1 MPDQKKTFKPFVA
14 AESKMA
20 ELTVKSVLVGSLF
33 GVIFG
38 AATVYLALK
47 AGLTVS
53 ASIPI
58 AVIAIT
64 LGRKFLKTT
73 ILENNIIQ
81 TTGSAGES
89 IAAGVAFTLPGFLFL
104 SSPDSAEYFNY
115 LTILILAIVG
125 GLLGTLLM
133 VPLRKALIV
142 NEHDNLPYPEGTAC
156 GDVLKAG
163 EKGGDFAKT
172 AFWGLGVAFVYAIL
186 QKVLHIIAETP
197 YYATQQINKFFP
209 SAKLS
214 GEITPEYLGVGYII
228 GPKIGGVL
236 VAGGVL
242 SWLVFIPL
250 FSSLVPPDIIAGQL
264 VKLGY
269 LINITTAGGK
279 GGWNPITHQF
289 SDYSAAVY
297 YAYIRQIGAGTV
309 AAGGI
314 ITLMKTIPTIVK
326 SVKGSVASLKSESGD
341 SGVKVVRTEKDLSL
355 KVVGLGTLG
364 LIALITF
371 LPQVP
376 GDTIVQ
382 KLLIGVLA
390 TAGGKGGWNPI
401 THQFSDYSAAVYYAY
416 IRQIGAGTVAAGGII
431 TLIKT
436 IPTIVKSVKGSVASL
451 KSESGDSGVK
461 VVRTEKDLSLKV
473 VGLGTLGLIALITFL
488 PQVPGDTIVQKLLI
502 GVLVVIFGALFVTV
516 SSRIV
521 GLIGSSNNPISGMTI
536 ATVMG
541 TSLIFLSVGWTG
553 QSFEPLVLVVGGMI
567 CIAAANAGATSQD
580 LKSGYIVGATPR
592 NQQIALFVGAIV
604 SSVVIGLTVKFLDK
618 PSSEMLSQGINHA
631 IGTEKYPAPQATLMA
646 TLIKG
651 ILSQNLDW
659 QYVFAGVFLAITMEL
674 CGIKSLSFAVGA
686 YLPLATTLPIF
697 IGGAIRGIVESKQ
710 KKENTAISAEE
721 EELGK
726 GNLFATGLVAGGAVA
741 GVIIAFIAGSSGGE
755 KFLAAV
761 SAEEG
766 LIHIF
771 SQNGYFL
778 LGTILFSLMGLIL
791 YKIAVKK

>member
-1 MPDQKKTFKPFVA
+1 MK
-14 AESKMA
+14 
-20 ELTVKSVLVGSLF
+20 ELTVKSILVGSLF

-104 SSPDSAEYFNY
+104 SSPSSAEYFNY

-142 NEHDNLPYPEGTAC
+142 NEHENLPYPEGTAC

-163 EKGGDFAKT
+163 ERGGDFAKT

-186 QKVLHIIAETP
+186 QKVMHVIAETP
-197 YYATQQINKFFP
+197 FYATKQINKFFP
-209 SAKLS
+209 SARVS

-228 GPKIGGVL
+228 GPKIAGVL
-236 VAGGVL
+236 VAGSVL
-242 SWLVFIPL
+242 SWMVFIPL
-250 FSSLVPPDIIAGQL
+250 LSTLVPPDVIAIQL

-269 LINITTAGGK
+269 LSDIANAGGK
-279 GGWNPITHQF
+279 GGWDPVTHTF
-289 SDYSAAVY
+289 NDYSAAIY
-297 YAYIRQIGAGTV
+297 YAYVRQVGAGTV

-314 ITLMKTIPTIVK
+314 ITLVKTIPTIVK
-326 SVKGSVASLKSESGD
+326 SVKGSMASLRGGSATAES
-341 SGVKVVRTEKDLSL
+341 SVSRTDKDLSL
-355 KVVGLGTLG
+355 KVVGLGSLA
-364 LIALITF
+364 LIAIISIIPNL
-371 LPQVP
+371 P
-376 GDTIVQ
+376 GDGFLQ
-382 KLLIGVLA
+382 KILIG
-390 TAGGKGGWNPI
+390 I
-401 THQFSDYSAAVYYAY
+401 
-416 IRQIGAGTVAAGGII
+416 
-431 TLIKT
+431 
-436 IPTIVKSVKGSVASL
+436 
-451 KSESGDSGVK
+451 
-461 VVRTEKDLSLKV
+461 
-473 VGLGTLGLIALITFL
+473 
-488 PQVPGDTIVQKLLI
+488 
-502 GVLVVIFGALFVTV
+502 LVVLFGALFVTV

-541 TSLIFLSVGWTG
+541 TSLIFLSLGWSG
-553 QSFEPLVLVVGGMI
+553 QAYEPLVLVVGGMI

-604 SSVVIGLTVKFLDK
+604 SSIVIGITVKFLDK
-618 PSSEMLSQGINHA
+618 PTTEMLQQGVQHA

-659 QYVFAGVFLAITMEL
+659 QYVIVGMFLAVVMEL
-674 CGIKSLSFAVGA
+674 CGIKSLSFAIGV

-697 IGGAIRGIVESKQ
+697 IGGAVRGLVESRQ
-710 KKENTAISAEE
+710 KKHKKEVSAEE
-721 EELGK
+721 EELSK
-726 GNLFATGLVAGGAVA
+726 GSLFATGLVAGGAVA
-741 GVIIAFIAGSSGGE
+741 GVVIAFITGTSGGE
-755 KFLAAV
+755 QFLKNV
-761 SAEEG
+761 SMEHG
-766 LIHIF
+766 LIELL
-771 SQNGYFL
+771 SENGYFL
-778 LGTILFSLMGLIL
+778 LGTLFFALMGLIL
-791 YKIAVKK
+791 YRVAMKKTE

>member
-1 MPDQKKTFKPFVA
+1 MQKTQPIKPFVSA
-14 AESKMA
+14 TENVK
-20 ELTVKSVLVGSLF
+20 ELTIKSILVGSIF

-64 LGRKFLKTT
+64 LGRKYLKTT

-104 SSPDSAEYFNY
+104 STPDSASYFNY
-115 LTILILAIVG
+115 LTILILAIIG

-133 VPLRKALIV
+133 IPLRKALIV
-142 NEHDNLPYPEGTAC
+142 NEHENLPYPEGTAC

-172 AFWGLGVAFVYAIL
+172 AFWGLGVSFGYAIL
-186 QKVLHIIAETP
+186 QKVLHVIAETP
-197 YYATQQINKFFP
+197 FYATKQINKFFP
-209 SAKLS
+209 SAKIS

-228 GPKIGGVL
+228 GPRIAGVL

-250 FSSLVPPDIIAGQL
+250 LASIVPADTIALQL
-264 VKLGY
+264 IKLGY
-269 LINITTAGGK
+269 LKSLATEGGK

-289 SDYSAAVY
+289 SDYSSAIY
-297 YAYIRQIGAGTV
+297 YAFIRQIGAG
-309 AAGGI
+309 A
-314 ITLMKTIPTIVK
+314 
-326 SVKGSVASLKSESGD
+326 
-341 SGVKVVRTEKDLSL
+341 
-355 KVVGLGTLG
+355 
-364 LIALITF
+364 
-371 LPQVP
+371 
-376 GDTIVQ
+376 
-382 KLLIGVLA
+382 
-390 TAGGKGGWNPI
+390 
-401 THQFSDYSAAVYYAY
+401 
-416 IRQIGAGTVAAGGII
+416 VAAGGII

-436 IPTIVKSVKGSVASL
+436 IPTIIQSVKGSISSIQSN
-451 KSESGDSGVK
+451 KKNQTTTIE
-461 VVRTEKDLSLKV
+461 RTDKDLHIKFVAFGSLALV
-473 VGLGTLGLIALITFL
+473 LLITLL
-488 PQVPGDTIVQKLLI
+488 PQVPGESILQKLLI
-502 GVLVVIFGALFVTV
+502 GVLVIIFGALFVTV

-553 QSFEPLVLVVGGMI
+553 VAFEPLVLVVGGMI

-604 SSVVIGLTVKFLDK
+604 SSIVIGLTIQFLDK
-618 PSSEMLSQGINHA
+618 PSTEMMQQGVYHA

-659 QYVFAGVFLAITMEL
+659 QFVFVGVFVAITLEL

-686 YLPLATTLPIF
+686 YLPLSTTLPIA
-697 IGGAIRGIVESKQ
+697 IGGAVRALVD
-710 KKENTAISAEE
+710 KKTPKNKTTSAEE

-741 GVIIAFIAGSSGGE
+741 GVIIAFMSGTSGGE
-755 KFLAAV
+755 KLLNAV
-761 SAEEG
+761 NFEHGIINAFGE
-766 LIHIF
+766 
-771 SQNGYFL
+771 NGYFF
-778 LGTILFSLMGLIL
+778 LGTLFFAAMGYVL
-791 YKIAVKK
+791 YRIGITKNENTSS

>member
-1 MPDQKKTFKPFVA
+1 MSQPQKTFKPFVSP
-14 AESKMA
+14 ETNMK
-20 ELTVKSVLVGSLF
+20 ELTVKSILVGSLF

-104 SSPDSAEYFNY
+104 SSPSSAEYFNY

-163 EKGGDFAKT
+163 ERGGDFAKT
-172 AFWGLGVAFVYAIL
+172 AFWGLGVAFVYALL
-186 QKVLHIIAETP
+186 QKVMHIIAETP
-197 YYATQQINKFFP
+197 HYATQQINKFFP
-209 SAKLS
+209 SARVS

-228 GPKIGGVL
+228 GPRIAGVL
-236 VAGGVL
+236 VAGSVL
-242 SWLVFIPL
+242 SWMVFIPL
-250 FSSLVPPDIIAGQL
+250 LSTLVPADAIAIQL
-264 VKLGY
+264 AKLGY
-269 LINITTAGGK
+269 LADISKPGGK
-279 GGWNPITHQF
+279 GGWDPVAHTF
-289 SDYSAAVY
+289 TDYSAAIY
-297 YAYIRQIGAGTV
+297 YAYVRQV
-309 AAGGI
+309 
-314 ITLMKTIPTIVK
+314 
-326 SVKGSVASLKSESGD
+326 
-341 SGVKVVRTEKDLSL
+341 
-355 KVVGLGTLG
+355 
-364 LIALITF
+364 
-371 LPQVP
+371 
-376 GDTIVQ
+376 
-382 KLLIGVLA
+382 
-390 TAGGKGGWNPI
+390 
-401 THQFSDYSAAVYYAY
+401 
-416 IRQIGAGTVAAGGII
+416 GAGTVAAGGII

-436 IPTIVKSVKGSVASL
+436 LPTIIKSVKGSMASL
-451 KSESGDSGVK
+451 RGGSGAETINVS
-461 VVRTEKDLSLKV
+461 RTDKDLSLKI
-473 VGLGTLGLIALITFL
+473 VGLGSLALIAIISVIPSL
-488 PQVPGDTIVQKLLI
+488 PGDGFLQKILI
-502 GVLVVIFGALFVTV
+502 GILVVLFGALFVTV

-541 TSLIFLSVGWTG
+541 TSLIFLSLGWSG
-553 QSFEPLVLVVGGMI
+553 QAYEPLVLVVGGMI

-604 SSVVIGLTVKFLDK
+604 SSIVIGITVKFLDK
-618 PSSEMLSQGINHA
+618 PTTEMVQQGINHA

-659 QYVFAGVFLAITMEL
+659 QYVIVGMFLAVVMEL
-674 CGIKSLSFAVGA
+674 CGIKSLSFAIGV

-697 IGGAIRGIVESKQ
+697 IGGAIRGIVEGRQ
-710 KKENTAISAEE
+710 KKDKKEVSAEE
-721 EELGK
+721 EELSK
-726 GNLFATGLVAGGAVA
+726 GSLFATGLVAGGAVA
-741 GVIIAFIAGSSGGE
+741 GVVIAFITGTSGGE
-755 KFLAAV
+755 QFLKNISMEHGLV
-761 SAEEG
+761 SALSE
-766 LIHIF
+766 
-771 SQNGYFL
+771 NGYFL
-778 LGTILFSLMGLIL
+778 LGTLFFALMGFIL
-791 YKIAVKK
+791 YRVAMKKTD

>member
-1 MPDQKKTFKPFVA
+1 MSQPQKSFKPFVSP
-14 AESKMA
+14 ETNMK
-20 ELTVKSVLVGSLF
+20 ELTVKSILVGSLF

-104 SSPDSAEYFNY
+104 SSPSSAEYFNY

-163 EKGGDFAKT
+163 ERGGDFAKT
-172 AFWGLGVAFVYAIL
+172 AFWGLGVAFVYAIF
-186 QKVLHIIAETP
+186 QKVMHVIAETP
-197 YYATQQINKFFP
+197 FYATKQINKFFP
-209 SAKLS
+209 SAKVS

-228 GPKIGGVL
+228 GPKIAGVL
-236 VAGGVL
+236 VAGSVL
-242 SWLVFIPL
+242 SWMVFIPL
-250 FSSLVPPDIIAGQL
+250 LSTLVPPDVIAIQL

-269 LINITTAGGK
+269 LSDIANAGGK
-279 GGWNPITHQF
+279 GGWDPVTHTF
-289 SDYSAAVY
+289 NDYSAAIY
-297 YAYIRQIGAGTV
+297 YAYVRQVGAGTV

-314 ITLMKTIPTIVK
+314 ITLVKTIPTIVK
-326 SVKGSVASLKSESGD
+326 SVKGSMASLRGGSATAES
-341 SGVKVVRTEKDLSL
+341 SISRTDKDLSL
-355 KVVGLGTLG
+355 KVVGLGSLA
-364 LIALITF
+364 LIAIISIIPSL
-371 LPQVP
+371 P
-376 GDTIVQ
+376 GDGFLQ
-382 KLLIGVLA
+382 KILIG
-390 TAGGKGGWNPI
+390 I
-401 THQFSDYSAAVYYAY
+401 
-416 IRQIGAGTVAAGGII
+416 
-431 TLIKT
+431 
-436 IPTIVKSVKGSVASL
+436 
-451 KSESGDSGVK
+451 
-461 VVRTEKDLSLKV
+461 
-473 VGLGTLGLIALITFL
+473 
-488 PQVPGDTIVQKLLI
+488 
-502 GVLVVIFGALFVTV
+502 LVVLFGALFVTV

-541 TSLIFLSVGWTG
+541 TSLIFLSLGWSG
-553 QSFEPLVLVVGGMI
+553 QAYEPLVLVVGGMI

-604 SSVVIGLTVKFLDK
+604 SSIVIGITVKFLDK
-618 PSSEMLSQGINHA
+618 PTTEMVQQGVQHA

-659 QYVFAGVFLAITMEL
+659 QYVIVGMFLAVVMEL
-674 CGIKSLSFAVGA
+674 CGIKSLSFAIGV

-697 IGGAIRGIVESKQ
+697 IGGAIRGLVESRQ
-710 KKENTAISAEE
+710 KKDKKEVSAEE
-721 EELGK
+721 EELSK
-726 GNLFATGLVAGGAVA
+726 GSLFATGLVAGGAVA
-741 GVIIAFIAGSSGGE
+741 GVVIAFITGTSGGE
-755 KFLAAV
+755 QFLRNI
-761 SAEEG
+761 SMEHG
-766 LIHIF
+766 LVELL
-771 SQNGYFL
+771 SENGYFL
-778 LGTILFSLMGLIL
+778 LGTLFFALMGLIL
-791 YKIAVKK
+791 YRVAMKKTE